1 MAVPK
6 VFEHILGLEQTK
18 AWVQKEVCIVVTGF
32 SPSNMIGGLV
42 DRRSGKPKEGQSVDF
57 EGSLRSLQ
65 AIPLLS

>member
-18 AWVQKEVCIVVTGF
+18 ARVQKEVCIVVAGF
-32 SPSNMIGGLV
+32 SPSTMIRGHV
-42 DRRSGKPKEGQSVDF
+42 DARSGKPEVGQSVDF
-57 EGSLRSLQ
+57 EGPLRSLQ